1 MPFVDICSNA
11 MDEVWLCTADQIK
24 HSFLNKRHQILPVFW
39 HLIIGIDVVVTTKQ
53 YSSKPC
59 VIYAI
64 LLGCNLCCILALWY
78 GSDVSMPF
86 FVICSNAM
94 VECSGGIPNEIL
106 LLS

>member
-1 MPFVDICSNA
+1 
-11 MDEVWLCTADQIK
+11 MDEVWLCTSCQIK

-39 HLIIGIDVVVTTKQ
+39 QTIIGIETVVVTTKQ

-86 FVICSNAM
+86 FMIYALM
-94 VECSGGIPNEIL
+94 QWL
-106 LLS
+106 